1 MKRISTNPAEYVVFD
16 VETNGLSSKLD
27 DLLSISFY
35 KPDDGKEYN
44 KLLPLELSKKVY
56 TTKING
62 ITKKDLVGATPLTQL
77 EFNHL
82 VEEFE
87 LEKRTILI
95 YAGKNFDAMFLSE
108 YMRRHK
114 LLGFDNLT
122 FYNFKKR
129 IISSSYSTGN
139 LTKDNLCTLF
149 KISEVKTVHSSLNDC
164 KLEWQLFKKMDGYC
178 YLVTEGT
185 GEDNVFRLNE
195 DYIIPAS
202 LLYSHPNLSRTLPE
216 RPYIECQT
224 TLVKTF
230 EIDAKGVEKF
240 PTNITEMTIE
250 HLIDTMLNVQEQ
262 DSRKFLLDNKKKLR
276 FIGKIPNG
284 IEVIPMIFNSDGTIT
299 ACNNEDKQMAKRIN
313 ATLKNLKGKIQ
324 PLINYI
330 KHEIFKD
337 EPILSHELVVDHDNN
352 FLALCDLSNDRSI
365 LEIKTTNADS
375 QTYKEQLFY
384 EARGRTIYHLRI
396 EWQEVET
403 TKKLFFRFFLV
414 DAHIETPPL
423 PNWTEGKQQTKR
435 MQRIL
440 EIQKYLLPLNAS
452 LVSYTNT
459 GTPIKVKCNT
469 CGYEWN
475 TRFNTIQKNKLK
487 CPICTHNN
495 TQKERTKLS
504 NEEQLKLRADKFK
517 EKILQKSN
525 QTIVVADYTSSREVV
540 HAQCTICGYIWK
552 PRADHLLERCWCPKC
567 KKKS

>member
-35 KPDDGKEYN
+35 KPDDGKEYS

-56 TTKING
+56 TTRING

-77 EFNHL
+77 EFNHI

-114 LLGFDNLT
+114 LLGFDKLT

-149 KISEVKTVHSSLNDC
+149 KISEVKNVHSSLNDC

-230 EIDAKGVEKF
+230 EIDANGVEKF
-240 PTNITEMTIE
+240 PTNITGITIE

-262 DSRKFLLDNKKKLR
+262 DSRKFLLDNKKKLK

-284 IEVIPMIFNSDGTIT
+284 IEVITMIFNSDGTIT
-299 ACNNEDKQMAKRIN
+299 ACNNEDKQMVKRIN

-330 KHEIFKD
+330 KHEIFRSF
-337 EPILSHELVVDHDNN
+337 LS
-352 FLALCDLSNDRSI
+352 I
-365 LEIKTTNADS
+365 
-375 QTYKEQLFY
+375 
-384 EARGRTIYHLRI
+384 G
-396 EWQEVET
+396 
-403 TKKLFFRFFLV
+403 
-414 DAHIETPPL
+414 
-423 PNWTEGKQQTKR
+423 
-435 MQRIL
+435 
-440 EIQKYLLPLNAS
+440 
-452 LVSYTNT
+452 
-459 GTPIKVKCNT
+459 
-469 CGYEWN
+469 
-475 TRFNTIQKNKLK
+475 
-487 CPICTHNN
+487 
-495 TQKERTKLS
+495 
-504 NEEQLKLRADKFK
+504 
-517 EKILQKSN
+517 
-525 QTIVVADYTSSREVV
+525 
-540 HAQCTICGYIWK
+540 
-552 PRADHLLERCWCPKC
+552 
-567 KKKS
+567 